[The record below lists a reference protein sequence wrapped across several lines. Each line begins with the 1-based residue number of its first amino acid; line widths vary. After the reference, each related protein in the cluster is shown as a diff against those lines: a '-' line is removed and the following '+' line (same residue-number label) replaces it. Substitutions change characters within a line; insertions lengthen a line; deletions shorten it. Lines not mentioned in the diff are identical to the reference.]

1 MKTLTTVCCFLLL
14 SLGLGSCKKDRD
26 VQPKNSLI
34 GDWIEQ
40 DLNNYN
46 SYTRRLNF
54 SETNQFQMLSYQTT
68 KDMFSYNGTYKVK
81 QDSIKF
87 LTVETIHSEEG
98 KPEVK
103 TATNYPVYE
112 KATFNIVR
120 DTLILKYISYP
131 ADAPVETTAKFLRPM
146 KID

>member
-1 MKTLTTVCCFLLL
+1 MKTLTIVCCFLLL

-34 GDWIEQ
+34 GGWVEQ
-40 DLNNYN
+40 DLNGF
-46 SYTRRLNF
+46 TRRINF

-68 KDMFSYNGTYKVK
+68 KDMFSYNGTYRVK
-81 QDSIKF
+81 QDSIRF

-98 KPEVK
+98 KSEVK

-120 DTLILKYISYP
+120 DTLILKYIFP
-131 ADAPVETTAKFLRPM
+131 ILRTLL
-146 KID
+146 